1 MKFLNKILLYAFFLI
16 CLTHTTLAQK
26 TVLPEDQS
34 FDPAS
39 AFPPMRVMI
48 DSAIKKN
55 ALVRYRDQE
64 IDSKQYNLKT
74 QQTSWTKNVGIQADT
89 RYGTFD
95 NFSTNTAEG
104 QNPSILATKTS
115 QFNYGV
121 GAYVK
126 VPFYDI
132 FNHKNQIN
140 QAKTE
145 LSQAESMAE
154 AQRDEV
160 TRMVITQYNNLI
172 MKQRLLTIKSIN
184 LESSKINM
192 EMGEKEFK
200 TGVINLSEYVRI
212 SDIVSRAESDYE
224 AIRADFITAYM
235 LLEELTGMKFNI
247 YILNQGNEGN

>member
-1 MKFLNKILLYAFFLI
+1 
-16 CLTHTTLAQK
+16 
-26 TVLPEDQS
+26 
-34 FDPAS
+34 
-39 AFPPMRVMI
+39 MI
-48 DSAIKKN
+48 DSAIKRN
-55 ALVRYRDQE
+55 AMVRYSNQE
-64 IDSKQYNLKT
+64 IDSKEYNLKS

-145 LSQAESMAE
+145 LSQAVSMAD
-154 AQRDEV
+154 AQRDAI
-160 TRMVITQYNNLI
+160 TQMVIKQYNDLI
-172 MKQRLLTIKSIN
+172 MKQRLLRIKSQN
-184 LESSKINM
+184 LESSKINI

-200 TGVINLSEYVRI
+200 TGVINLSEFVRI

-224 AIRADFITAYM
+224 AARADFITAYM
-235 LLEELTGMKFNI
+235 LLEEITGMKFNI
-247 YILNQGNEGN
+247 YNLKQGNEGN

>member
-1 MKFLNKILLYAFFLI
+1 MHQAF
-16 CLTHTTLAQK
+16 AQK
-26 TVLPEDQS
+26 AELPEDQF
-34 FDPAS
+34 FDPAN

-55 ALVRYRDQE
+55 ALVRYSDQE
-64 IDSKQYNLKT
+64 IDSKEYNLKS
-74 QQTSWTKNVGIQADT
+74 QQTSWTRNVGIQADT

-132 FNHKNQIN
+132 FNHKTQIN

-145 LSQAESMAE
+145 LSQAISMAE

-160 TRMVITQYNNLI
+160 TKMVIRQYNDLI
-172 MKQRLLTIKSIN
+172 MKQRLLRIKTQN

-200 TGVINLSEYVRI
+200 SGVINLSEYVRI
-212 SDIVSRAESDYE
+212 SDIISRAESDYE
-224 AIRADFITAYM
+224 AARADFITGYM
-235 LLEELTGMKFNI
+235 LLEEITGIKFNI
-247 YILNQGNEGN
+247 YNLKQGNEGN